1 MTIRDFSKIIT
12 TQLQPLYDSHEAAAI
27 AKLYLEERLQMPA
40 YELALHAQDSLSS
53 EQEVLFS
60 SDLTS
65 LQQGCPIQYVLGT
78 ADFHSHSFKVT
89 PDVLIP
95 RPETEELVD
104 RIVCKHRN
112 DGTINIWDIG
122 TGSGCIAVSL
132 ALALPN
138 AQIYASDISKK
149 ALAVAQEN
157 AKQLHAHVH
166 FSQHDMLQTH
176 SLPFSA
182 KFDIIVSN
190 PPYIPQSE
198 RPNMH
203 RNVVDYEPGS
213 ALFVPNH
220 DPLLFYRAIGE
231 IGRTALTDK
240 GIVYA
245 ETFEDFH
252 QESARLFQEL
262 GYGDFQS
269 IEDING
275 RKRIIQVSK

>member
-40 YELALHAQDSLSS
+40 HELALHAQDSLSS
-53 EQEVLFS
+53 EQEVLFN
-60 SDLTS
+60 SDLAS
-65 LQQGCPIQYVLGT
+65 LQQGCPLQYILET
-78 ADFHSHSFKVT
+78 AYFYGHIFKVT

-104 RIVCKHRN
+104 RIIRRHKDDDEIH
-112 DGTINIWDIG
+112 IWDIG

-138 AQIYASDISKK
+138 AQVYASDISKE
-149 ALAVAQEN
+149 ALKIAQEN
-157 AKQLHAHVH
+157 AKALCANVQ

-176 SLPFSA
+176 SLPFST

-198 RPNMH
+198 RPNLH

-213 ALFVPNH
+213 ALFVPNQ
-220 DPLLFYRAIGE
+220 DPLLFYRAIGK
-231 IGRTALTDK
+231 IGKTALAGD
-240 GIVYA
+240 GIIYA

-252 QESARLFQEL
+252 QESAQLFQKL